1 MIPKYLVFIY
11 VPRDS
16 SKAHSVK
23 ASSQQSLT
31 DLEGQVLTVKKI
43 LGL

>member
-1 MIPKYLVFIY
+1 MYLENTIY
-11 VPRDS
+11 IS

-31 DLEGQVLTVKKI
+31 DLEGQVL
-43 LGL
+43 